1 MHKFGFATNI
11 NITGS
16 DHTVPILW
24 TDLYIFG
31 SWAIARDT
39 FEDIALKIFFRKGLD
54 IDGNTF
60 VYYNVINEDLFR
72 LYGSDINLMWTTKLY
87 LYDFN
92 RPFRPKTHH
101 AIILSSILTCTFV
114 TFEPSNF
121 TVDWNRTD
129 VIGNVVI
136 HLDVGGTNITISD
149 TSDMNSLVVTEN
161 YELNVCTEVLEKY
174 LKLAQGHK
182 TIKPIALAI
191 YILTYICPLTSAL
204 CLLLTLVAYLA
215 LPDLRTVPGFN
226 AMLLSLSL
234 LLAQMALICA
244 SLIPTPSTLCTSVGL
259 ITHFLWL
266 WHFSWSFLCSL
277 HVFQMFTDK
286 IPEATMK
293 GGKKLIYAA
302 RVTTLS
308 LIGPL
313 VVVLAVIVSSYMT
326 SHIGYGH
333 MSCFLDLLFL
343 LGLSV
348 VAPICFVSISNLTF
362 LGITVARIRE
372 SNQLTSLAPV
382 EVDQHKYFLLYVKL
396 SSVTGVFWVMT
407 FVAEAI
413 DSDVLCIP
421 NFDYLPQNSISNFD
435 YLPQNSIPNFDY
447 LPQNSISNSDQLP
460 QSPNSISNYLPQSP
474 VFNSDYLP

>member
-1 MHKFGFATNI
+1 LNTDLKNISEGFMHKFGLATNI

-16 DHTVPILW
+16 DHAVPILW
-24 TDLYIFG
+24 TDLYIFS

-92 RPFRPKTHH
+92 RLFLPKTYH

-174 LKLAQGHK
+174 LKLAQGHT
-182 TIKPIALAI
+182 TIKPISLAI

-204 CLLLTLVAYLA
+204 CLLLTLMAYLA
-215 LPDLRTVPGFN
+215 LPDLRTVPGFK
-226 AMLLSLSL
+226 AVLLSLSL

-244 SLIPTPSTLCTSVGL
+244 SLIPTPSTLCTSVGI

-266 WHFSWSFLCSL
+266 WHFSWSFLSSL
-277 HVFQMFTDK
+277 HVFQVFTDK

-302 RVTTLS
+302 RMTTLS

-313 VVVLAVIVSSYMT
+313 VVVLSVIVSSYMT
-326 SHIGYGH
+326 SHTFGYGH
-333 MSCFLDLLFL
+333 MSCFLDSLFL

-348 VAPICFVSISNLTF
+348 VAPICFVSICNLTF
-362 LGITVARIRE
+362 FGITFARIRE
-372 SNQLTSLAPV
+372 INQRTSLSSV
-382 EVDQHKYFLLYVKL
+382 EVDQPKYFLLYVKL

-413 DSDVLCIP
+413 DSDVLWI
-421 NFDYLPQNSISNFD
+421 ISLLLNGLQGVTIFVLFLCKKRIYHLFLSRSLSGQTACVQQATKTGD
-435 YLPQNSIPNFDY
+435 
-447 LPQNSISNSDQLP
+447 
-460 QSPNSISNYLPQSP
+460 
-474 VFNSDYLP
+474 